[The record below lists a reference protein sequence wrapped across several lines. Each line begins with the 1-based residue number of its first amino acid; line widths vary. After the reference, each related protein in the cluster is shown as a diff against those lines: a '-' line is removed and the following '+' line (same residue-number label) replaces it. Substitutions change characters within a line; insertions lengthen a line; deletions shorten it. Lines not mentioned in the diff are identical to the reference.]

1 LTSLGPPERSG
12 IIRERNDQMNELKTI
27 KSLIPLLRLHKWRF
41 AAIISLGLLQSFSEG
56 IGIGLLIPLLSGL
69 VAGPQLQPK
78 GQWLIAKLGGLFQ
91 GIPPDRRL
99 TVIVV
104 CVFGAVLANAILSY
118 VNHLLLGWEDG
129 SIAHDLRRRIFRQL
143 LNVHFG
149 FIERDRPGRLL
160 NLLAS
165 DSWRV
170 RDALG
175 TVVGLMITTSTVAV
189 YVALLLMM
197 SWKLTLVVAVAIF
210 IISSIVRLLT
220 KSARELGQAVMRT
233 NSDMAHRMVE
243 GIDGMRVIRAFG
255 RESYEQGRFDATS
268 NRLRRVMLRMSV
280 IDGIV
285 HPVYEVLAAS
295 LVLIILLVAA
305 PTASDSSVLLVF
317 AFVLYRIQ
325 PRVKHF
331 EGARVQLAALST
343 SVEEVLSF
351 LETSDKVYTSSGAVT
366 DLAPAPGI
374 AFDKVSFRYAAA
386 DDLALAQAS
395 LHIPAGQTT
404 AFVGPSGGG
413 KSTVM
418 KLILRFYEP
427 TDGSISVGGGSLAD
441 LDVKFWRDQI
451 AVVSQDVYLFD
462 ATVRENIAYGRLD
475 ARPEEIIEAARKAD
489 AHEFI
494 ERLPQKYETVLGH
507 HGMRLSGGQQQ
518 RISLARAII
527 RDPRI
532 LILDEATN
540 ALDSISEQWIQETL
554 DKLRENRTVIMIAHR
569 LSTIERADQIIVLE
583 KGRVVESGKLAELVK
598 GGGLFAKLYHLQH
611 RPSLVHDG

>member
-1 LTSLGPPERSG
+1 
-12 IIRERNDQMNELKTI
+12 MNELKTI

-41 AAIISLGLLQSFSEG
+41 AGITLLGLLQSFSEG

-69 VAGPQLQPK
+69 VAGPQLQPR
-78 GQWLIAKLGGLFQ
+78 GQWLLGKLGSLFQ
-91 GIPPDRRL
+91 GVPPDRRL
-99 TVIVV
+99 AVIVV
-104 CVFGAVLANAILSY
+104 SVFGAVLANAILSY
-118 VNHLLLGWEDG
+118 ANHLLLGWEDG
-129 SIAHDLRRRIFRQL
+129 SIAHDVRRRIFRQL

-149 FIERDRPGRLL
+149 FIERDRSGRLL

-189 YVALLLMM
+189 YVALLLLM
-197 SWKLTLVVAVAIF
+197 SWKLTAIVAVAIL

-220 KSARELGQAVMRT
+220 KSARELGQTVMRT

-255 RESYEQGRFDATS
+255 RESYEQSRFDATS
-268 NRLRRVMLRMSV
+268 NKLRRAMLRMSV

-305 PTASDSSVLLVF
+305 PNASDSSVLLVF

-325 PRVKHF
+325 PRVKQF
-331 EGARVQLAALST
+331 DSARVQLAALST

-351 LETSDKVYTSSGAVT
+351 LDSSDKMYTSSGALT
-366 DLAPAPGI
+366 TLGPTPDI
-374 AFDKVSFRYAAA
+374 TFDKVSFRYGMA
-386 DDLALAQAS
+386 DVRALTEVS
-395 LHIPAGQTT
+395 FNIPAGQTT

-427 TDGSISVGGGSLAD
+427 TEGAITVCGGSLAD
-441 LDVKFWRDQI
+441 LNVNYWRDQI

-462 ATVRENIAYGRLD
+462 ATVRENIAYGRLN

-489 AHEFI
+489 AHAFI
-494 ERLPQKYETVLGH
+494 ERLPDKYETVLGH
-507 HGMRLSGGQQQ
+507 NGARLSGGQQQ

-583 KGRVVESGKLAELVK
+583 EGRVVESGKMAQLLK
-598 GGGLFAKLYHLQH
+598 SGGLFSRLYHLQH
-611 RPSLVHDG
+611 RPSLVHDA